1 MTAFTDD
8 DAAAAAR
15 SAEVREL
22 IDRAQSANV
31 LLTMLSAMDLCALGG
46 PRQALFDEAPAR
58 AWGSLR
64 PKGRKNLPGV
74 IFEELEERGLLIRQ
88 APTVPLAAPDGHVEP
103 EARDYAFSP
112 KLGAVMAARSRP
124 AVAVTCELKKVPSR
138 YPRLYALGD
147 EQDRV
152 RAMVLETPEAP
163 EPGQF
168 QQVDRAGPLGWFY
181 RYDLISRQSAADFL
195 AGWALL
201 RSKRHPRA
209 PRLVTLLRFDQGNA
223 LTVRTLEIYTDD
235 GTTARLDGTQYDK
248 TEVTSIMSSLLNA
261 QQNPQA

>member
-22 IDRAQSANV
+22 IDRAQSQNV

-64 PKGRKNLPGV
+64 PRGRKNLPRL
-74 IFEELEERGLLIRQ
+74 IFDALEERGLLIRQ
-88 APTVPLAAPDGHVEP
+88 APAVPLAAPGGHAEP
-103 EARDYAFSP
+103 GAGDYALSP
-112 KLGAVMAARSRP
+112 KLGVVMAARSRP
-124 AVAVTCELKKVPSR
+124 ALAVTCEVKKVPSR

-147 EQDRV
+147 EQDPV
-152 RAMVLETPEAP
+152 RAMVLETPAAP

-168 QQVDRAGPLGWFY
+168 QHVEKAGPLGWFY
-181 RYDLISRQSAADFL
+181 RYDLISRQGAADFL
-195 AGWALL
+195 ARWALL
-201 RSKRHPRA
+201 RSERHPRA
-209 PRLVTLLRFDQGNA
+209 PRLVTLLRLDQGQA
-223 LTVRTLEIYTDD
+223 LTVQTLEIYTDD
-235 GTTARLDGTQYDK
+235 GTTARLDGTEYDK
-248 TEVTSIMSSLLNA
+248 AELTSIMSSLLNV
-261 QQNPQA
+261 QQ

>member
-8 DAAAAAR
+8 DAAAVSR

-22 IDRAQSANV
+22 IDQAQSANV

-64 PKGRKNLPGV
+64 AKGRKNLPGF
-74 IFEELEERGLLIRQ
+74 IFGALEERGLLIRQ
-88 APTVPLAAPDGHVEP
+88 APAVPLAAPGGHVEP
-103 EARDYAFSP
+103 EAQDYAFAP
-112 KLGAVMAARSRP
+112 KLGVVMAARSRP
-124 AVAVTCELKKVPSR
+124 ALAVTCELKKVPSR

-147 EQDRV
+147 EQDLV

-168 QQVDRAGPLGWFY
+168 QHVEKAGPLGWFY

-195 AGWALL
+195 ARWALL

-209 PRLVTLLRFDQGNA
+209 SRLVTQLRFDQGNA
-223 LTVRTLEIYTDD
+223 LTVRTLEIYTND
-235 GTTARLDGTQYDK
+235 GTIARLDGAQYDK
-248 TEVTSIMSSLLNA
+248 AELTNIMSSLLTPVAN
-261 QQNPQA
+261 

>member
-46 PRQALFDEAPAR
+46 PKQALFDEAPAR

-64 PKGRKNLPGV
+64 PKGRKNLPGL
-74 IFEELEERGLLIRQ
+74 IFDALEERGLLIRQ
-88 APTVPLAAPDGHVEP
+88 APTVPLAAPGGHVEP
-103 EARDYAFSP
+103 EAEDYAFAP
-112 KLGAVMAARSRP
+112 KLGVVMAARSRP
-124 AVAVTCELKKVPSR
+124 AIAVTCELKKVPSR

-147 EQDRV
+147 EQDPV
-152 RAMVLETPEAP
+152 RAMVLETPAAP

-168 QQVDRAGPLGWFY
+168 QHVEKAGPLGWFY
-181 RYDLISRQSAADFL
+181 AYDLISRPSAADFL
-195 AGWALL
+195 AQWALL
-201 RSKRHPRA
+201 RSERHPRA
-209 PRLVTLLRFDQGNA
+209 PRLVTLLRFDQGKA
-223 LTVRTLEIYTDD
+223 LTVRTLEINTED
-235 GTTARLDGTQYDK
+235 GKTARLDGAQYSQAELTD
-248 TEVTSIMSSLLNA
+248 IMSGLLNP
-261 QQNPQA
+261 QQ